1 GFPGLT
7 KSIIGQLAMNLK
19 LILDLGVP
27 KIAVTSME
35 PMGCLPQLS
44 AVSSYENCSESL
56 NSASKFHNQL
66 LEQEILQ
73 NFNNESKRPVIFTLD
88 LYGAF
93 MSALMKKENHSGNV
107 KLKTSLQPCCAGVS
121 KDYLCGNVDKSGKKR
136 YIVCENPKLSFFWD
150 NIHPSQNGW
159 HAVFSE
165 LQSSLRIIRE

>member
-1 GFPGLT
+1 MHEKYHIYKDKYKKNQHWIQISNVHAFLVMHMH
-7 KSIIGQLAMNLK
+7 IH
-19 LILDLGVP
+19 
-27 KIAVTSME
+27 
-35 PMGCLPQLS
+35 MGYSYNPHFFLPN
-44 AVSSYENCSESL
+44 A
-56 NSASKFHNQL
+56 
-66 LEQEILQ
+66 
-73 NFNNESKRPVIFTLD
+73 
-88 LYGAF
+88 
-93 MSALMKKENHSGNV
+93 GNV